1 MVYITY
7 PLTRKPFV
15 LEIYGQCLGMNYL
28 VLKFNLIMKNKAT
41 RTNTSPL
48 HQKGFDILWV
58 GMKIG
63 QTASGGQWPS
73 LYQAG
78 SGQVRFIDYIGKL
91 NFFLKSLF
99 NSKDRLNSLSLK
111 FKN

>member
-1 MVYITY
+1 
-7 PLTRKPFV
+7 
-15 LEIYGQCLGMNYL
+15 
-28 VLKFNLIMKNKAT
+28 
-41 RTNTSPL
+41 
-48 HQKGFDILWV
+48 
-58 GMKIG
+58 MKIG